1 MKNEE
6 KVKSEKLNTGIK
18 KRYLILIILVVLILF
33 PYIKVEVHTLLF
45 GGQFRNLYNT
55 SGWIE
60 KVRYFKVMEYN
71 NSYADV
77 LYVSASENAGS
88 KATFLYHFQKEND
101 QWELESWE
109 CLWSRS
115 GNAEKFFYPYYPHW

>member
-1 MKNEE
+1 MKP
-6 KVKSEKLNTGIK
+6 EKLNTSIK
-18 KRYLILIILVVLILF
+18 KRYIILIILVLLILF
-33 PYIKVEVHTLLF
+33 PYIKVEIHTFLF
-45 GGQFRNLYNT
+45 GGQFRNLYDA

-60 KVRYFKVMEYN
+60 NVRYFKVMEYN
-71 NSYADV
+71 NSCADI
-77 LYVSASENAGS
+77 LYVSDSENEGS
-88 KATFLYHFQKEND
+88 KATFLYHFQKIND

>member
-6 KVKSEKLNTGIK
+6 KMKPEKLNIGIK
-18 KRYLILIILVVLILF
+18 KRYLILIILVLLILF
-33 PYIKVEVHTLLF
+33 PYIKVEIHTFLF
-45 GGQFRNLYNT
+45 GGQFRNLYDT
-55 SGWIE
+55 SGWI
-60 KVRYFKVMEYN
+60 
-71 NSYADV
+71 
-77 LYVSASENAGS
+77 
-88 KATFLYHFQKEND
+88 END